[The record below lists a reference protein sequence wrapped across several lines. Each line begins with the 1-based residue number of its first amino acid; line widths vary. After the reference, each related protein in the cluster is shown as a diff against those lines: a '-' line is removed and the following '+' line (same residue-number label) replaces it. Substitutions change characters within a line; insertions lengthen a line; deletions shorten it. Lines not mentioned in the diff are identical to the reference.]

1 MGSKKTCKERGEWAE
16 LCFMARAADRGLNV
30 SRPHGDSAS
39 YDVGVEQNGRFLRIQ
54 VKSTTFCRKGSYT
67 SNITG
72 PKHERYPRGKVDF
85 FAVYLVPVDV
95 WYIIPFDVVEGNL
108 SLNLTPRKGHKFA
121 QYMEGWNLLR
131 GRVKASRKKSVAHGA
146 LMAGENYWSD
156 ESRPHFSQTKREMGH
171 PLDLP
176 QSPAL
181 GRRFHSFPNS
191 RCRE

>member
-1 MGSKKTCKERGEWAE
+1 MRKDMGSKKTCKERGEWAE

-131 GRVKASRKKSVAHGA
+131 GRRRRLECGRLGLLGSDWGTQGPRSTPPRFTRSSLRAGSRLRSG
-146 LMAGENYWSD
+146 
-156 ESRPHFSQTKREMGH
+156 
-171 PLDLP
+171 
-176 QSPAL
+176 
-181 GRRFHSFPNS
+181 
-191 RCRE
+191 

>member
-1 MGSKKTCKERGEWAE
+1 MRKDMGSKKTCKERGEWAE

-72 PKHERYPRGKVDF
+72 PKHERYARGKVDF

-121 QYMEGWNLLR
+121 QYMEGWNL
-131 GRVKASRKKSVAHGA
+131 VARSGEEGAEEGGGPGA
-146 LMAGENYWSD
+146 LPGES
-156 ESRPHFSQTKREMGH
+156 
-171 PLDLP
+171 
-176 QSPAL
+176 
-181 GRRFHSFPNS
+181 
-191 RCRE
+191 C